1 MKKIL
6 LAATLIFAVGTGMA
20 QSNKVTS
27 AGNYLGYYLKDP
39 GNSGDQLLLAKDN
52 IDAAVEHPKTAMAP
66 KTHVYAGKI
75 YQRLFLAEGEQFQ
88 AFKNVEILKKSV
100 EAFNFALK
108 NADRRTDVNEVKSL
122 QGSNADLA
130 FQSGI
135 SYYQNRDFAQAAEL
149 FKMRE
154 EIMKM
159 HFDRID
165 TISIFN
171 VGLCAEQT
179 ENYDLALEQYQKCA
193 ELGYN
198 GGAMYASIANIQ
210 QEQGNVE
217 AALGTL
223 KEGREKY
230 PDEVALLTQEIN
242 IFLKEGKIDEALTN
256 LNTAIEKEPE
266 NDSYYFARGT
276 LFDKKGDQEK
286 AIADYQKAIEINP
299 ENFDANYNVGAMFV
313 NQSGKIVE
321 QMNADLNM
329 EQAKYEKLK
338 ADLDALYKKAIPY
351 LEKAHELNPEDKATM
366 QTLVELYVKTNS
378 NEKYKTMKA
387 KLQGN

>member
-52 IDAAVEHPKTAMAP
+52 IDAAVEHPKTATAP
-66 KTHVYAGKI
+66 KTYVYAGKI

-88 AFKNVEILKKSV
+88 AFKNVEVLKKSV
-100 EAFNFALK
+100 DAFNFALK

-210 QEQGNVE
+210 QEQGNVD
-217 AALGTL
+217 AALVTL

-256 LNTAIEKEPE
+256 LNTAIEKEPG

-338 ADLDALYKKAIPY
+338 SELDALYNKAIPY
-351 LEKAHELNPEDKATM
+351 LEKAHELEPADKATM

-378 NEKYKTMKA
+378 NEKYKAMKA